1 MPDDPLAL
9 PFSIV
14 KELLKKNN
22 QSERGSF
29 REGQMKPFKAPFAS
43 PTVVSGFA
51 LKLAERCQTCK
62 SLPLA
67 PSPRG
72 AELQQ
77 KEEQRPKLNICCMKW
92 QLCGPRSSLCSFQ
105 PQPPCTTR
113 LSYEPLAGRG
123 GPCPLFLLPV
133 PQLQSWSRVNSSPGT
148 CPALLN

>member
-22 QSERGSF
+22 QLERGSF

-67 PSPRG
+67 PAPRG

-77 KEEQRPKLNICCMKW
+77 KEEQRPKLNICCIKW

-105 PQPPCTTR
+105 PQPPCTRACPMSHLLEEVVLVLYFSFQFHSSSLGAESTPPLECVL
-113 LSYEPLAGRG
+113 LS
-123 GPCPLFLLPV
+123 
-133 PQLQSWSRVNSSPGT
+133 
-148 CPALLN
+148 